1 MIIQDLFLYFARFPK
16 KTGVK
21 AMATMGSSEMP
32 EYATLMDALDAL
44 PTESLVPD
52 IDHYVYGQSIDDLK
66 IRLDKLIGTWLYA
79 DYGEITSMDDK
90 GSMEVTLRI
99 AVTVAMRLRSNADML
114 ERMIASDRTLGFL
127 SQVQAR
133 IMADADNGLLDWLS
147 RDSLRKT
154 ETIPFV
160 ASELGSYGWTL
171 LIDASAPDTLGTN
184 GLARSYRNRI
194 TLNNE

>member
-1 MIIQDLFLYFARFPK
+1 MIIQDMFLYFARFPK
-16 KTGVK
+16 KDGVK
-21 AMATMGSSEMP
+21 SMATMGSSDMT
-32 EYATLMDALDAL
+32 EYAQIMTALDVL
-44 PTESLVPD
+44 PSESLVPD
-52 IDHYVYGQSIDDLK
+52 IDYYVYGQSIDDLK
-66 IRLDKLIGTWLYA
+66 SRLDKLFGTWLYA
-79 DYGEITSMDDK
+79 DYGEITSKDDK
-90 GSMEVTLRI
+90 GSMDVTLRI

-184 GLARSYRNRI
+184 GLARSFRNRI